1 MSRRVGEERYPLAE
15 IRYPPDIGRQTRR
28 IEPLSRPPSAITRA
42 PSKAESGRRTEDI
55 GEGTAESGKRPPDSY
70 PFSMNR
76 RTYAYLALTVAAAL
90 FGMTF
95 VFVKDVLDVI
105 PPLAFVGRR
114 FLIGA
119 VVLLALGRP
128 VCRSVWRN
136 GTIAGV
142 ILSSGWPHR
151 R

>member
-1 MSRRVGEERYPLAE
+1 
-15 IRYPPDIGRQTRR
+15 
-28 IEPLSRPPSAITRA
+28 
-42 PSKAESGRRTEDI
+42 
-55 GEGTAESGKRPPDSY
+55 
-70 PFSMNR
+70 MNW